1 MVSRRP
7 SSLSSTSSLSDSLA
21 NFDPDVL
28 HRPAV
33 VMRIDA
39 REHGVEAP
47 MHRHLKGQL
56 VVALHGGVTCVV
68 LDGLWMVPPQCAVWI
83 PGGVLH
89 SNRVTANG
97 RVCFLFVETSA
108 ASLPDQ
114 CCTLVI
120 TPLVRELI
128 EHLGN
133 QPQLYPVDGPTGRLA
148 AVLLDQLAQMPIE
161 NLHLPISTHVRLRQ
175 IADALTDNPA
185 DRSTLAEWGQRVAM
199 SERTLARLVKNET
212 GMTFGRWR
220 QQLHI
225 VIALQRLSAGARVQ
239 QVAEDLGY
247 ESVAAFITMFKKALG
262 KPPARYFADR
272 QHGQDD

>member
-1 MVSRRP
+1 MASP
-7 SSLSSTSSLSDSLA
+7 KSSSARSLEDSLK
-21 NFDPDVL
+21 FDPDAV
-28 HRPAV
+28 HRLAV
-33 VMRIDA
+33 AMRIDA
-39 REHGVEAP
+39 CENGVEAP
-47 MHRHLKGQL
+47 MHRHRKGQL
-56 VVALHGGVTCVV
+56 VLALHGGVTCVV
-68 LDGLWMVPPQCAVWI
+68 PDGLWMVPPQCAVWI
-83 PGGVLH
+83 PSGVLH

-97 RVCFLFVETSA
+97 RVCFLFVETNA

-114 CCTLVI
+114 CCTLAI

-128 EHLGN
+128 EHLAN
-133 QPQLYPVDGPTGRLA
+133 LPPLYAVDGPTARLA
-148 AVLLDQLAQMPIE
+148 SVLLDELAQMPIE
-161 NLHLPISTHVRLRQ
+161 NLHLPISAHVRLRQ
-175 IADALTDNPA
+175 IADALTNDPS

-247 ESVAAFITMFKKALG
+247 ESVTAFITMFKKALG

-272 QHGQDD
+272 QNGHED